1 MFTKSNKNNVRTN
14 FIKTAEVKKRGIKKQ
29 MDLEKKLMIP
39 DYEISKCPEHE
50 VKSKIGSIFI
60 NQKILEEK
68 SVKIYEIDP
77 YFYEHY
83 KEKIQVDNNDQ
94 EYILF
99 RIDIYFTEYFLAVE
113 IDEKGHTD
121 RDLIFEEKRQK
132 ALEKKLNCTF
142 IRINTS
148 KKNYDA
154 DYEASRIQTFISK
167 FKDKEKE
174 NKIKEL
180 EDKMKKLKL
189 QLTNHSVQNNDD
201 NDDYDD
207 NNDNNKK

>member
-1 MFTKSNKNNVRTN
+1 
-14 FIKTAEVKKRGIKKQ
+14 
-29 MDLEKKLMIP
+29 MIP
-39 DYEISKCPEHE
+39 DYEISVSIEHE
-50 VKSKIGSIFI
+50 VKSKIGTIFV
-60 NQKILEEK
+60 NEKILEEY

-83 KEKIQVDNNDQ
+83 KKKIQVDNNDQ

-121 RDLIFEEKRQK
+121 RELIFEEKRQK
-132 ALEKKLNCTF
+132 VLEKKLNCTF

-148 KKNYDA
+148 KENHNA
-154 DYEASRIQTFISK
+154 DYKASRIQTFISN

-174 NKIKEL
+174 NEVKTL
-180 EDKMKKLKL
+180 EDEINKLKL
-189 QLTNHSVQNNDD
+189 QLTNLNVE
-201 NDDYDD
+201 
-207 NNDNNKK
+207 NNDNNNNNNTVLL

>member
-1 MFTKSNKNNVRTN
+1 
-14 FIKTAEVKKRGIKKQ
+14 

-83 KEKIQVDNNDQ
+83 KEKIQVDNNDW
-94 EYILF
+94 EFILF
-99 RIDIYFTEYFLAVE
+99 RINVYFTEYFLAVE

-148 KKNYDA
+148 KENYDA

-189 QLTNHSVQNNDD
+189 QLTNHRVQNNDD